1 MGQRSVLK
9 PLFNLTPKR
18 VEALR
23 FIQKHPDCYV
33 GAVAEAVL
41 VGEYRRKNNSGF
53 WSQMA
58 TRSGA
63 GYCQKLRDAGLITIN
78 THTDYG
84 YGRVRLTQFGEDTL
98 KDSDSLDAAI
108 ARSVE

>member
-1 MGQRSVLK
+1 MK
-9 PLFNLTPKR
+9 PLFMLTPKR
-18 VEALR
+18 LQALR
-23 FIQKHPDCYV
+23 YIQAHPDCYV
-33 GAVAEAVL
+33 GAVADAVL
-41 VGEYRRKNNSGF
+41 TSEYRRQHKTGF

-78 THTDYG
+78 VYTEHG
-84 YGRVRLTQFGEDTL
+84 YGTVRLTLLGENTI
-98 KDSDSLDAAI
+98 KDSDSLEAAV

>member
-18 VEALR
+18 LEALR

-41 VGEYRRKNNSGF
+41 TGEYRRKHNTGF

-78 THTDYG
+78 TLTDYG
-84 YGRVRLTQFGEDTL
+84 YGTVRLTLLGENTI
-98 KDSDSLDAAI
+98 KDSDSLEAVI